1 MPKLTEVVFL
11 SQAWAEAYIPR
22 SAEAL
27 VSITDHGAAQA
38 NLNDGWSAVLRIS
51 FDDVDP
57 FESPVEPGEDL
68 IEMQEHEAERIAAF
82 VRSNSHRVGT
92 LIVHCRYGQSRSA
105 GVAKAVAEAYGLHFP
120 VDYEYANNFVYG
132 LVLKAL
138 RRRGEA

>member
-38 NLNDGWSAVLRIS
+38 NLNDGWSAVLRVS

-57 FESPVEPGEDL
+57 IESPLEPEEDL
-68 IEMQEHEAERIAAF
+68 IEMQEQEAERIAGF
-82 VRSNSHRVGT
+82 VRSNSQRVGT
-92 LIVHCRYGQSRSA
+92 LVVHCRYGQSRSNT
-105 GVAKAVAEAYGLHFP
+105 VNLDNF
-120 VDYEYANNFVYG
+120 EYDRNPSSDG
-132 LVLKAL
+132 GDSWLEP
-138 RRRGEA
+138 RRDWVTGHDWQTS